1 MEKKFPQAVTAI
13 AYVSEPTAPP
23 TPTLTAP
30 EPMKV
35 ALMTPAHAA
44 AYLGV
49 EVATLAVWRC
59 TGRYALPYLKVGRLV
74 RYRQSDLDAFLKAR
88 SVDFVEENQ

>member
-1 MEKKFPQAVTAI
+1 MEKKFPQAGAAI
-13 AYVSEPTAPP
+13 AHVSQP
-23 TPTLTAP
+23 PTLTTPAQ
-30 EPMKV
+30 MTS
-35 ALMTPAHAA
+35 ALMTPAQAA

-74 RYRQSDLDAFLKAR
+74 RYRHSDLDAFLKTC
-88 SVDFVEENQ
+88 SVGFVEEIQ